1 MEWETRGGLVL
12 VGLVWGSCA
21 LCWRWHPEWFPA
33 SLRVEESARDPWGV
47 DSLLVFLED
56 IPSRPAHARKLNWE
70 DRTGFKASE
79 EPERVL
85 DLNRVDSAAL
95 EALPRIGGALAG
107 RIVRYRESLG
117 GFVSTDQLREVWGIY
132 PDQIEALLPRFRVAP
147 DGQVRLC
154 ADTASWD
161 ALRRH
166 PYIRSEGAR
175 AIERYRK
182 HHPLSSVEDLANSP
196 AIGDS
201 LLRRWRPY
209 LVLCESQRP

>member
-21 LCWRWHPEWFPA
+21 LCWRWHPEWFPLA
-33 SLRVEESARDPWGV
+33 MRAEEPAPVPWGV

-56 IPSRPAHARKLNWE
+56 LPARAPGAKRKEWEGRSRYDAPSA
-70 DRTGFKASE
+70 
-79 EPERVL
+79 PEKVL

-107 RIVRYRESLG
+107 RIVRYREALG

-132 PDQIEALLPRFRVAP
+132 PDQIDALLPRFRVAP
-147 DGQVRLC
+147 DAQIRLC

-166 PYIRSEGAR
+166 PYIRAEGAR

-182 HHPLSSVEDLANSP
+182 HHPLASVEDLARAPN
-196 AIGDS
+196 IGDS
-201 LLRRWRPY
+201 LLHRWRPY
-209 LVLCESQRP
+209 LNLCASSQP